1 MKKFKFL
8 ERKFL
13 IMNKNKAF
21 SLMEVIVSV
30 FILILVLI
38 PSIKLNIQQIKN
50 YSKIRNADSELHFF
64 TSLNNYLK
72 AENITSTHL
81 EFNNYSDFI
90 TRFNNFG
97 NSFQNLK
104 NKNFKLVMDIEK
116 TEVDFSNRKEN
127 ASLIKVEYRGDK
139 KIYKNTLLKFEE

>member
-1 MKKFKFL
+1 
-8 ERKFL
+8 
-13 IMNKNKAF
+13 MNKNKAF

-104 NKNFKLVMDIEK
+104 NKNFNLIIDIEK

>member
-1 MKKFKFL
+1 
-8 ERKFL
+8 
-13 IMNKNKAF
+13 MNKNRAF
-21 SLMEVIVSV
+21 SLMEVTISV

-38 PSIKLNIQQIKN
+38 PSVKSNSQQIKT

-72 AENITSTHL
+72 AEDIVDSHL

-90 TRFNNFG
+90 TRFDNFG
-97 NSFQNLK
+97 SSFHNFKNGNFNLK
-104 NKNFKLVMDIEK
+104 IDVEK
-116 TEVDFSNRKEN
+116 TEIDFSNRKQK

>member
-1 MKKFKFL
+1 M
-8 ERKFL
+8 
-13 IMNKNKAF
+13 
-21 SLMEVIVSV
+21 
-30 FILILVLI
+30 
-38 PSIKLNIQQIKN
+38 
-50 YSKIRNADSELHFF
+50 Y
-64 TSLNNYLK
+64 LNNYLK

-104 NKNFKLVMDIEK
+104 NKNFKLIIDMEK
-116 TEVDFSNRKEN
+116 TEIDFSNRKEN

>member
-1 MKKFKFL
+1 
-8 ERKFL
+8 
-13 IMNKNKAF
+13 
-21 SLMEVIVSV
+21 MEVIISV

-38 PSIKLNIQQIKN
+38 PSVKSNSQQIKT

-72 AENITSTHL
+72 AEDIVDSHL
-81 EFNNYSDFI
+81 EFNNYSDFT
-90 TRFNNFG
+90 TRFDNFG
-97 NSFQNLK
+97 SSFHNFKNENFNLK
-104 NKNFKLVMDIEK
+104 IDAEKIEI
-116 TEVDFSNRKEN
+116 DFSNRKQK

>member
-1 MKKFKFL
+1 
-8 ERKFL
+8 
-13 IMNKNKAF
+13 MNKNKAF

-38 PSIKLNIQQIKN
+38 PSIKLNIQQIKT

-72 AENITSTHL
+72 AENITNAHL
-81 EFNNYSDFI
+81 E
-90 TRFNNFG
+90 FNNFG

-104 NKNFKLVMDIEK
+104 NKNFKLIIDTEK

>member
-1 MKKFKFL
+1 
-8 ERKFL
+8 
-13 IMNKNKAF
+13 MNKNKAF
-21 SLMEVIVSV
+21 SLMDVIVSV

-38 PSIKLNIQQIKN
+38 PSVKLNIQQIKI
-50 YSKIRNADSELHFF
+50 YSKIKNADSELHFF
-64 TSLNNYLK
+64 TSFNNYLK
-72 AENITSTHL
+72 SENITTSHL
-81 EFNNYSDFI
+81 EFNNYTDFI

-104 NKNFKLVMDIEK
+104 NKNFKLIIDMEK
-116 TEVDFSNRKEN
+116 TEIDFSNRKEN

>member
-1 MKKFKFL
+1 
-8 ERKFL
+8 
-13 IMNKNKAF
+13 MNKNKAF

-38 PSIKLNIQQIKN
+38 PSIKLNIQQIKT
-50 YSKIRNADSELHFF
+50 YSKIRNTDSELHFF
-64 TSLNNYLK
+64 TSLNSYLK
-72 AENITSTHL
+72 AENITNSHL
-81 EFNNYSDFI
+81 EFNNYTDFI
-90 TRFNNFG
+90 TTFNNFG

-104 NKNFKLVMDIEK
+104 NFNLIIDIEK
-116 TEVDFSNRKEN
+116 TEVDFSNRKEK

>member
-1 MKKFKFL
+1 
-8 ERKFL
+8 
-13 IMNKNKAF
+13 MNKNKAF

-38 PSIKLNIQQIKN
+38 PSIKLNIQQIKT

-72 AENITSTHL
+72 AENIINSHL
-81 EFNNYSDFI
+81 EFSSYTDFI
-90 TRFNNFG
+90 TTFNNFG

-104 NKNFKLVMDIEK
+104 NFNLIIDIEK
-116 TEVDFSNRKEN
+116 TEVDFSNRKEK

>member
-8 ERKFL
+8 ERKIS

-38 PSIKLNIQQIKN
+38 PSIKLNIQQIKT

-72 AENITSTHL
+72 SENIINSHL
-81 EFNNYSDFI
+81 E
-90 TRFNNFG
+90 FNNFG

-104 NKNFKLVMDIEK
+104 NKNFKLIIDMEK
-116 TEVDFSNRKEN
+116 TEIDFSNRKEN

>member
-1 MKKFKFL
+1 
-8 ERKFL
+8 
-13 IMNKNKAF
+13 MNKNKAF

-38 PSIKLNIQQIKN
+38 PSVKSNSQQIKT

-72 AENITSTHL
+72 AEDIVDSHL
-81 EFNNYSDFI
+81 EFNNYSDFT
-90 TRFNNFG
+90 TRFDNFG
-97 NSFQNLK
+97 SSFHNFKSENFNLK
-104 NKNFKLVMDIEK
+104 IDVEK
-116 TEVDFSNRKEN
+116 TEIDFSNRKQK
-127 ASLIKVEYRGDK
+127 ASIIKVEYRGDK

>member
-1 MKKFKFL
+1 
-8 ERKFL
+8 
-13 IMNKNKAF
+13 MNKNKAF

-38 PSIKLNIQQIKN
+38 PSIKLNIQQIKT

-72 AENITSTHL
+72 AENITNAHL
-81 EFNNYSDFI
+81 E
-90 TRFNNFG
+90 FNNFG

-104 NKNFKLVMDIEK
+104 NKNFKLIIDMEK
-116 TEVDFSNRKEN
+116 TEIDFSNRKEN

>member
-1 MKKFKFL
+1 
-8 ERKFL
+8 
-13 IMNKNKAF
+13 MNKNKAF

-38 PSIKLNIQQIKN
+38 PSIKLNIQQIKT
-50 YSKIRNADSELHFF
+50 YSKIKNADSELHFF
-64 TSLNNYLK
+64 ASLNNYLK
-72 AENITSTHL
+72 SENIINSHL
-81 EFNNYSDFI
+81 E
-90 TRFNNFG
+90 FNNFG

-104 NKNFKLVMDIEK
+104 NKNFKLIIDMEK
-116 TEVDFSNRKEN
+116 TEIDFSNRKEN

>member
-1 MKKFKFL
+1 
-8 ERKFL
+8 
-13 IMNKNKAF
+13 MNKNKAF
-21 SLMEVIVSV
+21 SLMEVIISV

-38 PSIKLNIQQIKN
+38 PSVKSNSQQIKT

-72 AENITSTHL
+72 AEDIVDSHL
-81 EFNNYSDFI
+81 EFNNYSDFT
-90 TRFNNFG
+90 TRFDNFG
-97 NSFQNLK
+97 RSFHNFKNENFNLK
-104 NKNFKLVMDIEK
+104 IDAEKIEI
-116 TEVDFSNRKEN
+116 DFSNRKQK

>member
-1 MKKFKFL
+1 
-8 ERKFL
+8 
-13 IMNKNKAF
+13 MNKNKAF

-38 PSIKLNIQQIKN
+38 PSIKLNIQQIKT
-50 YSKIRNADSELHFF
+50 YSKIKNADSELHFF
-64 TSLNNYLK
+64 ASLDNYLK
-72 AENITSTHL
+72 SENIINSHL

-104 NKNFKLVMDIEK
+104 NKNFKLIIDMEK
-116 TEVDFSNRKEN
+116 TEIDFSNRKEK
-127 ASLIKVEYRGDK
+127 ASLIKVEYRGNK

>member
-1 MKKFKFL
+1 
-8 ERKFL
+8 
-13 IMNKNKAF
+13 MNKNKAF

-38 PSIKLNIQQIKN
+38 PSVKLNIQQVKT

-72 AENITSTHL
+72 AENITNSRL
-81 EFNNYSDFI
+81 EFNDYTDFI
-90 TRFNNFG
+90 TTFNNFG

-104 NKNFKLVMDIEK
+104 NKNFNLIIDMEK
-116 TEVDFSNRKEN
+116 IEVDFSNRKEN

>member
-1 MKKFKFL
+1 
-8 ERKFL
+8 
-13 IMNKNKAF
+13 MNKNKAF

-38 PSIKLNIQQIKN
+38 PSIKLNIQQIKT

-72 AENITSTHL
+72 AENITNAHL
-81 EFNNYSDFI
+81 E
-90 TRFNNFG
+90 FNNFG

-104 NKNFKLVMDIEK
+104 NKNFKLIIDIEK

-127 ASLIKVEYRGDK
+127 TSLIKVEYRGDK

>member
-1 MKKFKFL
+1 M
-8 ERKFL
+8 
-13 IMNKNKAF
+13 
-21 SLMEVIVSV
+21 
-30 FILILVLI
+30 ILVLI
-38 PSIKLNIQQIKN
+38 PSIKLNIQQIKT

-72 AENITSTHL
+72 AENITNAHL

-90 TRFNNFG
+90 SRFNNFG

-104 NKNFKLVMDIEK
+104 NKNFKLIIDTEK
-116 TEVDFSNRKEN
+116 TEVDFSNRKEK